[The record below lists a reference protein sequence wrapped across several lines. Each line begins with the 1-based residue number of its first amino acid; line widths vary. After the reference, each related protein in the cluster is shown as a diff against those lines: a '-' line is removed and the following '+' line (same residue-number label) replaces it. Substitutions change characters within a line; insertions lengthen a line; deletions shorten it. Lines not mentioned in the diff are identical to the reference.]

1 MYGEREI
8 RGVIYIMHF
17 SCDAR
22 RETARLR
29 DRSRH
34 LHLAR
39 IFIILPSRHGPAPAP
54 AIRRRRP
61 GRRGPVRRGFSG
73 PPPGLLPSA
82 LAQPA
87 PASAPALLER
97 GNGAYGRGDLEE
109 AVRSYEAC
117 LELDP
122 DLTYC
127 AVNLASALSDSG
139 DPAQLGRAEA
149 LYREALRTD
158 PADPDAAF
166 NLAMLLHDRKT
177 VEAAREAA
185 ELLGVAVR
193 ADPGRWDAWANLAS
207 ALAEVGDDP
216 LGTVRAYERAIL
228 LIERE
233 AEEEEQAG
241 GGGEDAGKDRY
252 LSALYSG
259 YGGVLADLGPS
270 QCLELERDE
279 HSLLIGN
286 ERDGDGD
293 GDGEDQ
299 AAAAAANAK
308 RLCTETAL
316 NALRSA
322 AILDAGNSVAAHMLA
337 ALSAADGGDDGV
349 HRRASPEFVATLFDD
364 FADTFD
370 EKLGS
375 LEYRVPGLIGALAAG
390 ARGGA
395 GAYRS
400 ALDAG
405 CGTGLAGRFLR
416 PLVRGPMVGVDI
428 SQKMLDKAA
437 GCTLLKG
444 CGAEGGGSGGGGDD
458 GDAPLYDALVA
469 LDLEAMTLEETL
481 LAPGVTRR
489 DALAGGGQEEAGFDL
504 VVAADVLVYFGRL
517 DAVLGSFAGLSA
529 TGATLMFTCERT
541 TEEEAPLGYRLH
553 PSGRF
558 SHTKAYVLDTAR
570 ELGYSLQHYE
580 EIVPRM
586 EKGVEV
592 KGHIFHFTMEDRDA
606 GKEEL

>member
-1 MYGEREI
+1 MLFP
-8 RGVIYIMHF
+8 VTH
-17 SCDAR
+17 DAR
-22 RETARLR
+22 RRDCETDLAISISPVFLSFSRR
-29 DRSRH
+29 DMVPPPPPPSAAAF
-34 LHLAR
+34 LAAAALSAAV
-39 IFIILPSRHGPAPAP
+39 FL
-54 AIRRRRP
+54 
-61 GRRGPVRRGFSG
+61 G

-207 ALAEVGDDP
+207 ALVEVGDDP

-241 GGGEDAGKDRY
+241 GGGEDAGRDRY

-349 HRRASPEFVATLFDD
+349 HRRASPEFVATLFDK

-375 LEYRVPGLIGALAAG
+375 LEYRVPGIIGALAAG

-444 CGAEGGGSGGGGDD
+444 CGAEGGGGGGGDD

-586 EKGVEV
+586 EKGAEV

>member
-1 MYGEREI
+1 MGRLGQPGQRPGGG
-8 RGVIYIMHF
+8 RGRP
-17 SCDAR
+17 AR
-22 RETARLR
+22 DRARLR
-29 DRSRH
+29 AGHPVDRKR
-34 LHLAR
+34 
-39 IFIILPSRHGPAPAP
+39 
-54 AIRRRRP
+54 
-61 GRRGPVRRGFSG
+61 
-73 PPPGLLPSA
+73 
-82 LAQPA
+82 
-87 PASAPALLER
+87 
-97 GNGAYGRGDLEE
+97 GRGGG
-109 AVRSYEAC
+109 A
-117 LELDP
+117 
-122 DLTYC
+122 
-127 AVNLASALSDSG
+127 G
-139 DPAQLGRAEA
+139 
-149 LYREALRTD
+149 
-158 PADPDAAF
+158 
-166 NLAMLLHDRKT
+166 
-177 VEAAREAA
+177 
-185 ELLGVAVR
+185 
-193 ADPGRWDAWANLAS
+193 
-207 ALAEVGDDP
+207 
-216 LGTVRAYERAIL
+216 
-228 LIERE
+228 
-233 AEEEEQAG
+233 G
-241 GGGEDAGKDRY
+241 GGGEDAGRDRY

-286 ERDGDGD
+286 ERDGD

-349 HRRASPEFVATLFDD
+349 HRRASPEFVATLFDK

-375 LEYRVPGLIGALAAG
+375 LEYRVPGIIGALAAG

-444 CGAEGGGSGGGGDD
+444 CGAEGGGGGGGDD

-586 EKGVEV
+586 EKGAEV

>member
-1 MYGEREI
+1 
-8 RGVIYIMHF
+8 MHF

-39 IFIILPSRHGPAPAP
+39 IFIILPSRHGPRPPPP

-73 PPPGLLPSA
+73 PAARPPAVGPWP
-82 LAQPA
+82 QPRRR
-87 PASAPALLER
+87 PRRRPLLER

-241 GGGEDAGKDRY
+241 GGGRMPGKTGTCR
-252 LSALYSG
+252 
-259 YGGVLADLGPS
+259 
-270 QCLELERDE
+270 R
-279 HSLLIGN
+279 
-286 ERDGDGD
+286 
-293 GDGEDQ
+293 
-299 AAAAAANAK
+299 
-308 RLCTETAL
+308 CT
-316 NALRSA
+316 R
-322 AILDAGNSVAAHMLA
+322 
-337 ALSAADGGDDGV
+337 
-349 HRRASPEFVATLFDD
+349 
-364 FADTFD
+364 
-370 EKLGS
+370 
-375 LEYRVPGLIGALAAG
+375 
-390 ARGGA
+390 
-395 GAYRS
+395 
-400 ALDAG
+400 
-405 CGTGLAGRFLR
+405 GTGGCWQTWVPPSAWSW
-416 PLVRGPMVGVDI
+416 RGTSIP
-428 SQKMLDKAA
+428 SSSA
-437 GCTLLKG
+437 T
-444 CGAEGGGSGGGGDD
+444 
-458 GDAPLYDALVA
+458 
-469 LDLEAMTLEETL
+469 
-481 LAPGVTRR
+481 
-489 DALAGGGQEEAGFDL
+489 
-504 VVAADVLVYFGRL
+504 
-517 DAVLGSFAGLSA
+517 SA
-529 TGATLMFTCERT
+529 TGTGTGTGTGRT
-541 TEEEAPLGYRLH
+541 RPLRLPPTPSASAPR
-553 PSGRF
+553 P
-558 SHTKAYVLDTAR
+558 
-570 ELGYSLQHYE
+570 
-580 EIVPRM
+580 P
-586 EKGVEV
+586 
-592 KGHIFHFTMEDRDA
+592 
-606 GKEEL
+606 

>member
-1 MYGEREI
+1 MT
-8 RGVIYIMHF
+8 H
-17 SCDAR
+17 DAR
-22 RETARLR
+22 RR
-29 DRSRH
+29 DCGTDLAISISPVFLSFSRRDMVPPPPPPSAAAV
-34 LHLAR
+34 LAAAALSAAV
-39 IFIILPSRHGPAPAP
+39 FL
-54 AIRRRRP
+54 
-61 GRRGPVRRGFSG
+61 G

-241 GGGEDAGKDRY
+241 GGGGGAGGDGD
-252 LSALYSG
+252 LWALYSG
-259 YGGVLADLGPS
+259 YGGGLGARGPPRA
-270 QCLELERDE
+270 LGLERDE

-286 ERDGDGD
+286 ERDGDGDGD

-444 CGAEGGGSGGGGDD
+444 CGAEGGGGGGGDD